1 MAKITYYDFSYM
13 NDAGFHALGFQRMQ
27 KELGFKFEV
36 SKKVPLE
43 LKHMNL
49 PGWLDLKKPS
59 SVMIYRFEDGSRNF
73 LFGIDSGDFNGAW
86 DEFPGYNLELIKP
99 LKLYFKENYLKDVFK
114 DNPELEPIA
123 GRVIPIPITFGLKPD
138 DLKPFRPKIVPFGGV
153 RWPQKAAKRRLRLIK
168 NLLTL
173 EEFTAMR
180 QIPKDLDVFFV
191 SVLYRDEELQEMNE
205 WRLQIL
211 KHLSKQISLNMLVGF
226 VSQADDLPEPYAG
239 YRVPRMDLET
249 YMHKLAGSKIGLYV
263 RGTFDAISYKFGQ
276 LYALGKP
283 IVGQS
288 VINNRD
294 NLYQL
299 EGVPEQFRYDD
310 AQELVERI
318 VELIHNPQEMD
329 RLSEINKRV
338 FDDHLSPPAI
348 ARLIWSHLNAV

>member
-1 MAKITYYDFSYM
+1 
-13 NDAGFHALGFQRMQ
+13 
-27 KELGFKFEV
+27 
-36 SKKVPLE
+36 
-43 LKHMNL
+43 
-49 PGWLDLKKPS
+49 
-59 SVMIYRFEDGSRNF
+59 MIYRYEDGPQNF

-86 DEFPGYNLELIKP
+86 PDHSGYNLALIKP
-99 LKLYFKENYLKDVFK
+99 LKLYFKENYLKDVFEN
-114 DNPELEPIA
+114 NPALDPIA
-123 GRVIPIPITFGLKPD
+123 DRVIPIPITFGLKPD
-138 DLKPFRPKIVPFGGV
+138 DLKPFRPKVIPIGGV

-168 NLLTL
+168 NLLSL

-180 QIPKDLDVFFV
+180 QTPKDLDVFFV

-211 KHLSKQISLNMLVGF
+211 QHLKKQTSLNMIIGF

-283 IVGQS
+283 IVGQT
-288 VINNRD
+288 VINNHD

-299 EGVPEQFRYDD
+299 EGVSDQFRYDD

-318 VELIHNPQEMD
+318 VELINNPDE
-329 RLSEINKRV
+329 L
-338 FDDHLSPPAI
+338 DHLAQINQRVWEEHLAPPAI
-348 ARLIWSHLNAV
+348 ARKIWSHLVDV